1 MLWLPTKQWR
11 KVTAHLKR
19 RRRRRRAARL
29 LLFGGLIFGL
39 TTASVPPEQAL
50 SVQVAEVT
58 RPHQF
63 DFVNWETEAVANEIG
78 RQLSQLWH
86 GKDYTDQQD
95 VVRQFLEYEQQINDL
110 ERELRQLYA
119 TSETSPTEATELN
132 DRLSSL
138 HEERA
143 AIITQVELILAQQ
156 VETILRE
163 EGFAISNQLLPPVT
177 FRLIEPPTFLIISP
191 REQIKRQQTLTLQPG
206 LSVVDRAT
214 IEESLNGRGD
224 VSSYVTNI
232 GGLGS
237 FPTMVI
243 SHDYLPYLIDIII
256 HEWTHNYLF
265 TFPSNMAWSHQG
277 HPRLQTI
284 NETTA
289 SLVGRELSRK
299 VILRYYPEWE
309 AHLPPLDETGQPRPA
324 KPSPFH
330 LAMRRIRQRVDQ
342 LLAAG
347 NIEEAETFMEAE
359 RLKLVEQGYLLRQ
372 LNQAYF
378 AFHGS
383 YALSPSSVDPTGRE
397 LRQLRANSPS
407 LKAFLNRVGWLNSY
421 EDYQAWLA
429 EHDIAITLKE

>member
-1 MLWLPTKQWR
+1 MLWLPTKQWQ
-11 KVTAHLKR
+11 KVTIRFKR
-19 RRRRRRAARL
+19 RRQRRRAARL
-29 LLFGGLIFGL
+29 LLFLGLIFGL
-39 TTASVPPEQAL
+39 TTASAPPEQAL
-50 SVQVAEVT
+50 SVQIAEAT
-58 RPHQF
+58 RPYQF
-63 DFVNWETEAVANEIG
+63 DFINWETEAIANEIG
-78 RQLSQLWH
+78 RQLSHLWH
-86 GKDYTDQQD
+86 GEDYTNQQD
-95 VVRQFLEYEQQINDL
+95 VVRQFIEQERQINEL
-110 ERELRQLYA
+110 ERKLRQLYA

-132 DRLSSL
+132 EELSSL
-138 HEERA
+138 RENQT
-143 AIITQVELILAQQ
+143 AIITQVEMILAQQ
-156 VETILRE
+156 VETILRQ
-163 EGFAISNQLLPPVT
+163 EGFAIGGQILPPVT

-191 REQIKRQQTLTLQPG
+191 REQIKRQQSLNLQPG
-206 LSVVDRAT
+206 LSVVDRTT
-214 IEESLNGRGD
+214 IEESLNSRGN

-289 SLVGRELSRK
+289 SLIGRELSRK

-309 AHLPPLDETGQPRPA
+309 AHLPPLDETGQPQPA
-324 KPSPFH
+324 EPSPFH

-347 NIEEAETFMEAE
+347 KIEEAEAFMEAE
-359 RLKLVEQGYLLRQ
+359 RLKLVEQGYLLRK

-383 YALSPSSVDPTGRE
+383 YALSPSSVDPTGRQ
-397 LRQLRANSPS
+397 LRQLRAMSPS

-421 EDYQAWLA
+421 EQYQAWLA
-429 EHDIAITLKE
+429 EHEIAITLKE